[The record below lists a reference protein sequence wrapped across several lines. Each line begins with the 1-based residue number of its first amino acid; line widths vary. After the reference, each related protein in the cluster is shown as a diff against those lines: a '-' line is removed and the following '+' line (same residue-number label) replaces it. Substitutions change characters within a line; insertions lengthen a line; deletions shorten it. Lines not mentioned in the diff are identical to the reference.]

1 MKISNSVIIAV
12 LLIFVMSAT
21 TEARPF
27 YLLGAT
33 GVIPAI
39 MLQVR
44 VTFSKN
50 LTFIFNKVLTLWRH
64 FQGGTATTLS
74 LAGAKTLGA
83 LALSGALNSEDIPQ
97 PSYGGSSPSFK
108 SFKSRLSK
116 RPIKVSLQNSWSSIC
131 IKASLGEEVL
141 SVQIIAILQYC
152 RKILHMQ
159 QQLLTDTKR
168 SCILRITMVD
178 DGRFKR
184 LFAM

>member
-50 LTFIFNKVLTLWRH
+50 LTFIFNKVLTL
-64 FQGGTATTLS
+64 
-74 LAGAKTLGA
+74 
-83 LALSGALNSEDIPQ
+83 
-97 PSYGGSSPSFK
+97 
-108 SFKSRLSK
+108 
-116 RPIKVSLQNSWSSIC
+116 
-131 IKASLGEEVL
+131 
-141 SVQIIAILQYC
+141 
-152 RKILHMQ
+152 
-159 QQLLTDTKR
+159 
-168 SCILRITMVD
+168 
-178 DGRFKR
+178 
-184 LFAM
+184 